1 MALFYPTTTL
11 VSPKRLHI
19 GCEDVHVL
27 DGWSPRSPAA
37 EIEECGALGKVF
49 GPFGS
54 QKDGLVYLKFL
65 GPLVSSFEP
74 KTSKTW

>member
-1 MALFYPTTTL
+1 
-11 VSPKRLHI
+11 V
-19 GCEDVHVL
+19 
-27 DGWSPRSPAA
+27 A
-37 EIEECGALGKVF
+37 EIDECGALGKVF

-74 KTSKTW
+74 KTW